1 MSSSPR
7 STGGLSPAP
16 ASWRY
21 PAADDVAA
29 ESSKG
34 TYLGSAP
41 RRLNPPSRPSP
52 ARGEGEG
59 SRDESL
65 TREKVTDGRVEA
77 VTLNRAFVTTMLVA
91 PRTTNATI
99 PASSW
104 TNGRFNA
111 FPSLSMWTPNPRTP
125 GRRQKLRTAPP
136 RPWPPPPPPP
146 PPRRGGTAPPHPPPP
161 PREAGR
167 RPALGLPAAT
177 R

>member
-91 PRTTNATI
+91 PRTTNATT
-99 PASSW
+99 PASSCI
-104 TNGRFNA
+104 NGRFNA
-111 FPSLSMWTPNPRTP
+111 FPSFRCGRLTREHPDGVKSYVRRFRPASRKPPGGGRRSGAP
-125 GRRQKLRTAPP
+125 GRNVRHR
-136 RPWPPPPPPP
+136 
-146 PPRRGGTAPPHPPPP
+146 
-161 PREAGR
+161 
-167 RPALGLPAAT
+167 
-177 R
+177 